1 MRILYVAAVLLT
13 FWGCESKTTTPARTA
28 AALTTDTTRT
38 APVLGSYEGS
48 IAGKYPFRLAIT
60 SQLNKTEVVGIY
72 YYLKQQKP
80 IRLWGTL
87 APNGEIWLREVD
99 PERPDTVA
107 AGWGPGGKARHPF
120 AYFRLRQQPQG
131 GLAGTWQA
139 AKSDKQLLA
148 QLTPYHVSGPVQ
160 KAHVSERTYFGEFTA
175 PEFTVSDM
183 DITEKLY
190 WLFYIEDL
198 SEQTLEELQ
207 EEHRNHKSGEF
218 QGYGGVSSEVT
229 YNDRGLLSV
238 SLRDEYTAANVNS
251 RFWTKV
257 VDLRTGEG
265 LYENEID
272 PAKRN
277 AFLAACE
284 AQLQQQLR
292 EYIRD
297 STSDFD
303 STDIA
308 GLRSQHIGPG
318 NPPDEMQIE
327 ANGRISF
334 NHSVEYDMMSNFMR
348 KMYAEQFRVSF
359 TFAEMARYLKPN
371 SPLRRLL

>member
-1 MRILYVAAVLLT
+1 MRILYAAAVLMAL
-13 FWGCESKTTTPARTA
+13 WGCESKSTKPATTVATPAA
-28 AALTTDTTRT
+28 DTTHA
-38 APVLGSYEGS
+38 APALGSYEGS

-60 SQLNKTEVVGIY
+60 NRLNKSEVVGIY

-80 IRLWGTL
+80 IRLWGIL
-87 APNGEIWLREVD
+87 APDGEIWLREID

-107 AGWGPGGKARHPF
+107 AGWGPGGKSRYPF
-120 AYFRLRQQPQG
+120 AYFRLRHLPQG

-139 AKSDKQLLA
+139 AKSDKLLPV
-148 QLTPYHVSGPVQ
+148 QLTPYQASSPVQ
-160 KAHVSERTYFGEFTA
+160 KAHASERTYFEEFTA
-175 PEFTVSDM
+175 PEFTVADM
-183 DITEKLY
+183 AVTEKLY
-190 WLFYIEDL
+190 WLFDIEDL
-198 SEQTLEELQ
+198 SEQTLEDLQ
-207 EEHRNHKSGEF
+207 EEHRSHKNGGF
-218 QGYGGVSSEVT
+218 QGYGGITSEVT

-257 VDLRTGEG
+257 VDLHTGEE
-265 LYENEID
+265 LSESEID
-272 PAKRN
+272 PAKRQ

-284 AQLQQQLR
+284 VQLQQQIS
-292 EYIRD
+292 EYI
-297 STSDFD
+297 SNSGEELD

-308 GLRSQHIGPG
+308 GLRSQHIGTG
-318 NPPDEMQIE
+318 NALGDMQI
-327 ANGRISF
+327 AKNDVSF
-334 NHSVEYDMMSNFMR
+334 NHSVEYDMMSNFIR